1 MGEVRI
7 ARGGLERVGDLEQL
21 WRALH
26 EHHRSVATPVPGA
39 PWRETDDSWPR
50 RRTKYAR
57 LLSEP
62 DAFVL
67 IAEDGPRPVAYALV
81 SIHEPADDTND
92 TGDRWAE
99 LQSLSVLPEYR
110 GGGLGTGLLGRVHA
124 EIRPLGVRTMLI
136 GVADGN
142 DDAMRFYRRHGYTP
156 WVTFTLGRVPDA

>member
-1 MGEVRI
+1 MENVWIGR
-7 ARGGLERVGDLEQL
+7 AGPERVDDLEPL

-26 EHHRSVATPVPGA
+26 DYHRTVATPVPGA

-50 RRTKYAR
+50 RRAKYLA
-57 LLSEP
+57 LLQEP
-62 DAFVL
+62 GAFVL
-67 IAEDGPRPVAYALV
+67 IAEANARPVAYALV

-99 LQSLSVLPEYR
+99 LQTLSVVPEHR
-110 GGGLGTGLLGRVHA
+110 GEGLGTRLMERVHEELRA
-124 EIRPLGVRTMLI
+124 LGIRTMLI

-142 DDAMRFYRRHGYTP
+142 DDAMRFYRRHGYSP